1 MKLKPILFSALATGL
16 LFPFVSFGYEIE
28 THAYLAEKTIEFYND
43 KSANKIP
50 GELAP
55 FFIDGVRREDD
66 VPRWMNHFYDPVKN
80 RGLSYDAAIDPS
92 SNLGTWAASKE
103 WVNNSENQNQTKYK
117 VPATIASIL
126 TAIQQRRISE
136 ITSETNFTWDKALR
150 LYIKGD
156 KEEAIFA
163 LGHVVHLIQDLS
175 VPDHTRNDPHPGDSF
190 YEKYSQQ
197 NPPVDNLNDKDIPR
211 FDSLAE
217 YFENIAKYTNTHFYS
232 KDTIGIQSGYNLP
245 EVDQFENKNGY
256 SIALGKDED
265 GYYPLFKKSGNK
277 ISAMSSEDLVIL
289 RTDDIQGAYWNR
301 LAPKAVQ
308 YGAGVVDFFF
318 KEAERLKDD
327 EEFLAKGDKSL
338 FASFLALMQD
348 SAEKVGSVIKGLF
361 PGKGP
366 QNSASVPEGG
376 GIPLEE
382 ERRGDSEGD
391 GDLDEGEFFSEAF
404 PETATST
411 EEPPETAMTSID
423 IATTTATTTLAS
435 TTLTA
440 SSTVPTLPKLGDFS
454 LRINEILYDAPG
466 SDEDKEWIEIYHT
479 GGDPVDLTRLFFEEN
494 KTKHKIEFFS
504 GTTTLQYGDYAVIA
518 ENPEEFLKSN
528 YKFPGNLFRSAMSLS
543 NSGEELNITDGKK
556 TYSSI
561 TYSPVWG
568 GKGDGKSLQYLGVAW
583 EASIPTPGWA
593 NARMGSSGGGSA
605 NISQSTEFVVDES
618 TSSAG
623 EINHVVVSEV
633 LFDAVGGDEG
643 KEFIE
648 LYNHSSIPLDLNKW
662 SIKYQIVGSEDF
674 QSLITFNPSRGD
686 KTTIAPYGYLLVGLN
701 GYNAS
706 SYENLSADAVRS
718 ASLPNGTSDMR
729 ITLFDTDDFG
739 VDEVF
744 YNKSSIFSEGQS
756 IERRAF
762 ADGICFSPQ
771 KSGEYLGNGCDT
783 GAPWD
788 FVARQTPKP
797 QNSQNLIEPRLRPG
811 QPTPRYGETIIGEY
825 KKDSI
830 SIAFSWDDVTPNTPG
845 GTMLYRIIQKN
856 DESWIP
862 IIATTTTAYSMRIN
876 SVGKEYEFEI
886 TAEDAEGYTSTST
899 RFSVTIPGFLDR
911 MSVYPDPR
919 PGKENKYVADMYYD
933 AFPFFPSIYGQNA
946 WQGMVI
952 YRNRLPNEEN
962 ISLSTTNNL
971 IPGNTEGVVPII
983 YSRCVTGT
991 SDSREYSIIFPLLAE
1006 MCGVGGGLHS
1016 SSLDFT
1022 ELEDKHLL
1030 VNFSETSNE
1039 TSIAPSDYFT
1049 VAFYDFQSSGAGA
1062 QNLALVAIDETKYS
1076 FTQSPASQ
1084 AFPVL
1089 SGGLGVNFSKDD
1101 SRIRL
1106 ALPTVSD
1113 SDTLD
1118 KNLVWESNYS
1128 PAGIALDE
1136 MLWTPIETS
1145 RLVASGDSFLI
1156 GVRVKDDFGNLS
1168 ETMTAEWAYP
1178 TSTEYIAQAFQN
1190 GQSDVFGSVSQ
1201 AGRFTDP
1208 DSAGFQSF
1216 SPEEDFS
1223 FDLVT
1228 VKLFRT
1234 LGSDQGTA
1242 RISVFASNEDGTID
1256 NSMLLGEAAITLYS
1270 ALGEEYTFEFS
1281 SPISV
1286 HKDNVY
1292 WLAIDVSGYWDNRGY
1307 FRNEWRNAIQ
1317 LGDSYS
1323 RGSAYKGFGSGMNAD
1338 TSMFVIV
1345 GNYSSG
1351 PADWWFKINKKAQP
1365 Q

>member
-1 MKLKPILFSALATGL
+1 MKSKSIFFIALVVGILFPL
-16 LFPFVSFGYEIE
+16 VSFGYEVE
-28 THAYLAEKTIEFYND
+28 THAYLAEKTIEFYNN
-43 KSANKIP
+43 KSVNKIS
-50 GELAP
+50 GELTP

-66 VPRWMNHFYDPVKN
+66 VPRWMNHFYDPAKN
-80 RGLSYDAAIDPS
+80 RGLSYDAAIDPI
-92 SNLGTWAASKE
+92 SNLGTWSISKE
-103 WVNNSENQNQTKYK
+103 WVNNPELQNEAKYK

-126 TAIQQRRISE
+126 SAVQQRRISA
-136 ITSETNFTWDKALR
+136 ITTETDFTWDKALR

-156 KEEAIFA
+156 KEEAMFA
-163 LGHVVHLIQDLS
+163 LGHVVHLLQDLS
-175 VPDHTRNDPHPGDSF
+175 VPDHTRNDPHPTDSV
-190 YEKYSQQ
+190 YEGYSRN
-197 NPPVDNLNDKDIPR
+197 NPKIDMGAKEIVQLELLREYFDNL
-211 FDSLAE
+211 AT
-217 YFENIAKYTNTHFYS
+217 YTNTHFYS

-245 EVDQFENKNGY
+245 EPIYFRKQDKY
-256 SIALGKDED
+256 SIAIGKDE
-265 GYYPLFKKSGNK
+265 GGEYPLFRKKGFENL
-277 ISAMSSEDLVIL
+277 ISPSKYEISLA
-289 RTDDIQGAYWNR
+289 DDGIQEAYWNR

-308 YGAGVVDFFF
+308 YGAGVIDLFF
-318 KEAERLKDD
+318 KEAERLKND
-327 EEFLAKGDKSL
+327 EEFLAKDDKSF

-348 SAEKVGSVIKGLF
+348 SAEKAREALKQFFFGSNQSQEEPSQETI
-361 PGKGP
+361 PPP
-366 QNSASVPEGG
+366 QEDED
-376 GIPLEE
+376 IDEE
-382 ERRGDSEGD
+382 EGTEELLESF
-391 GDLDEGEFFSEAF
+391 LD
-404 PETATST
+404 TTST
-411 EEPPETAMTSID
+411 TSSLPEISTSSEEIVLV
-423 IATTTATTTLAS
+423 TTTI
-435 TTLTA
+435 A
-440 SSTVPTLPKLGDFS
+440 SSSEIISTSSVSSTLPQLGDFS